1 MSHRLHQ
8 LNRLTRPNRVTRSL
22 DPERQEKAREYARI
36 RRWLLLAD
44 LGLAAAF
51 VLVMLFSGLSSHLAA
66 RIQAVVPWRP
76 AVVAL
81 YTLAFFGAYGLL
93 DLPLSFYSGF
103 VLPHRYG
110 LSTQTLGGWLLDL
123 VKGAVVGGIV
133 GLTAMEV
140 MYWLLAAFPSTWWLL
155 TGVLYLLFTIVMT
168 NLAPLL
174 IVPLFFKCTPL
185 ADEELTQRLVRLAE
199 RAGTR
204 VRGVFTINLSSKTTA
219 ANAALMG
226 LGNTRR
232 IVLGDTLLENYTADE
247 IEVILAH
254 ELGHHVHHDVIWGLL
269 VQSALTLGGLYLA
282 SLGLRWGVRSFGFQ
296 GIADVAAFPLLAM
309 VMGAFGVITLPLG
322 NAYSRWRESL
332 ADEYALTMTGKPEAM
347 ITAMTKLANQ
357 NLSEVAPEPWVEF
370 LLYSHPPISQRI
382 RRARDYAQQG

>member
-1 MSHRLHQ
+1 MIHQ
-8 LNRLTRPNRVTRSL
+8 LNRLSGAL

-51 VLVMLFSGLSSHLAA
+51 VLSMLFSGLSSHLAV
-66 RIQAVVPWRP
+66 RIQAVISWRS

-81 YTLAFFGAYGLL
+81 YTLIFFGTYGLL

-110 LSTQTLGGWLLDL
+110 LSTQTLGGWLVDL
-123 VKGAVVGGIV
+123 VKGAMIGGII
-133 GLTAMEV
+133 GLAAMEV

-155 TGVLYLLFTIVMT
+155 TGGLYLLFTIVMT

-185 ADEELTQRLVRLAE
+185 ADEELAQRLMRLAE

-204 VRGVFTINLSSKTTA
+204 VRGVFTINLSSKTTT

-232 IVLGDTLLENYTADE
+232 IVLGDTLLKNYTADE

-254 ELGHHVHHDVIWGLL
+254 ELGHHVHHDLIWGLL

-282 SLGLRWGVRSFGFQ
+282 SLGLRWGVRFFGFQ

-309 VMGAFGVITLPLG
+309 VMGAFGIVTLPLG

-332 ADEYALTMTGKPEAM
+332 ADDYALVVTGKPEAM
-347 ITAMTKLANQ
+347 IAAMTKLANQ
-357 NLSEVAPEPWVEF
+357 NLSEVNPEPWVEF
-370 LLYSHPPISQRI
+370 LLYSHPAIG
-382 RRARDYAQQG
+382 RRVERAQVYAQSEERDTCG

>member
-1 MSHRLHQ
+1 MIHQ
-8 LNRLTRPNRVTRSL
+8 LNRLSGAL

-51 VLVMLFSGLSSHLAA
+51 VLSMLFSGLSSHLAV
-66 RIQAVVPWRP
+66 RIQAVISWRP

-81 YTLAFFGAYGLL
+81 YTLIFFGAYGLL

-110 LSTQTLGGWLLDL
+110 LSTQTLGGWLVDL
-123 VKGAVVGGIV
+123 VKGAMIGGII
-133 GLTAMEV
+133 GLAAMEV

-155 TGVLYLLFTIVMT
+155 TGGLYLLFTIVMT

-185 ADEELTQRLVRLAE
+185 ADEELAQRLMRLAE

-232 IVLGDTLLENYTADE
+232 IVLGDTLLKNYTADE

-254 ELGHHVHHDVIWGLL
+254 ELGHHVHHDLIWGLL
-269 VQSALTLGGLYLA
+269 VQSALTLGGLYLT
-282 SLGLRWGVRSFGFQ
+282 SLGLRWGVRFFGFQ

-309 VMGAFGVITLPLG
+309 VMGAFGIVTLPLG

-332 ADEYALTMTGKPEAM
+332 ADDYALVVTGKPEAM
-347 ITAMTKLANQ
+347 IAAMTKLANQ
-357 NLSEVAPEPWVEF
+357 NLSEVNPEPWVEF
-370 LLYSHPPISQRI
+370 LLYSHPAIG
-382 RRARDYAQQG
+382 RRVERAQVYAQSEERDTCG